1 MHNFIYRN
9 KIPCNNLF
17 KEPLTFVNLLDTSKH
32 IVLYYANSKFGK
44 IVQFE
49 FIKQGLLKGENGI
62 YCIPDYENK
71 SKIENEMYQYG
82 IDVKY
87 FIKRDLLT
95 IFQIPNLLGHPKGV
109 LKGSEEV
116 FDNMRSNTNSN
127 KSFRLVVR
135 FIDKLNTKEEI
146 DANLVLEKYYHSNF
160 FKFKGSILCHYDVD
174 NCPANSNPDWL
185 HSIFENHHSAIF
197 ITDLDGKGVAL
208 EL

>member
-1 MHNFIYRN
+1 M
-9 KIPCNNLF
+9 P
-17 KEPLTFVNLLDTSKH
+17 KH
-32 IVLYYANSKFGK
+32 IVLYYTNSKFGK

-71 SKIENEMYQYG
+71 SKIEDEMNQYG

-87 FIKRDLLT
+87 YIKIGLLT
-95 IFQIPNLLGHPKGV
+95 IFKIPNLLRHYKGV

-116 FDNMRSNTNSN
+116 LDNMLSDINSN
-127 KSFRLVVR
+127 NSFRLVVR

-146 DANLVLEKYYHSNF
+146 DANLVLEKYYHLKF
-160 FKFKGSILCHYDVD
+160 CKFKGSILCHYDVD
-174 NCPANSNPDWL
+174 NCPANSNPQWL
-185 HSIFENHHSAIF
+185 HSIFENHHSAIL
-197 ITDLDGKGVAL
+197 ITDLDGKAVAF